1 MSANAETIVVARAP
15 GTTRTSR
22 RPSTPTSHRRV
33 APPQQRPR
41 REGPPTTPPRP
52 PRATP
57 RARTGVFVAVI
68 LVILTAGLLAMLW
81 INTTLAQGAFVLSD
95 LQQQRATLIESEQQL
110 REELSRA
117 EAPARVEEAARALG
131 MVPQDV
137 PVFLRLEDGQIL
149 GNPIPQPAPITEEP
163 VTEDVTTEDVTAE
176 AITAEDITAEDM
188 VTEEVVTEDVVTE
201 EVVTP

>member
-15 GTTRTSR
+15 GSTGTSR
-22 RPSTPTSHRRV
+22 RPSTPTSHRRG
-33 APPQQRPR
+33 ASPQRPR

-68 LVILTAGLLAMLW
+68 LVILTVGLLAMLW

-110 REELSRA
+110 REDLSRA

-163 VTEDVTTEDVTAE
+163 VTEEV
-176 AITAEDITAEDM
+176 ITD
-188 VTEEVVTEDVVTE
+188 EVVTEDLVTDDVVTEDVVTDDVVTE